1 MSCARHADAIL
12 EHALGEP
19 ASADLQAHLGACDAC
34 RAALEHE
41 RRLIG
46 RIDGELR
53 ATLEVAPSP
62 EFLPRVRQAAAS
74 ETETRSAPWLR
85 WLMPVAAMLALV
97 TWLRQ
102 PTPVPPQPAA
112 TLSTAPRRENPIA
125 ASGVAPTPAPPRT
138 AAVRRP
144 APQLP
149 QPEVLVP
156 PGEEAL
162 LRRFAATLRAG
173 RVDGTA
179 LVQPDAAPPPDLGI
193 APLAEAPSLELKPLT
208 AESNP
213 EGVIP

>member
-19 ASADLQAHLGACDAC
+19 ASLELQAHLRECETC

-41 RRLIG
+41 RQLVG
-46 RIDGELR
+46 SIDNELR
-53 ATLEVAPSP
+53 ATLDVAPSP

-85 WLMPVAAMLALV
+85 WLLPVAAMLAVV

-112 TLSTAPRRENPIA
+112 TLSVAPRREIPVPVPA
-125 ASGVAPTPAPPRT
+125 ATVTPAPPRT

-144 APQLP
+144 APRLP

-162 LRRFAATLRAG
+162 LRRFVATLRAG

-179 LVQPDAAPPPDLGI
+179 LVQPEAAPPPDLGI